1 MSETQQSSATNHS
14 ANPQSPAKPVA
25 NASAKIH
32 RVCIGCNNMFE
43 VTMENYEA
51 KHCPVCRKE

>member
-1 MSETQQSSATNHS
+1 MTDANSSAVEHK
-14 ANPQSPAKPVA
+14 PESPSQVPLQR
-25 NASAKIH
+25 ASAKIH

-43 VTMENYEA
+43 VTIENYEL